1 MPLDP
6 NQLRAQLE
14 DPGLNPVNREPK
26 IPGTHDGGPRVTLD
40 LVFDG
45 VPFVPVELLD
55 ALETQYGEGSVRGDT
70 DTVSRGLMRWRIR
83 PVSA

>member
-40 LVFDG
+40 LVFDD
-45 VPFVPVELLD
+45 EQ
-55 ALETQYGEGSVRGDT
+55 TQRG
-70 DTVSRGLMRWRIR
+70 
-83 PVSA
+83 